1 MLLPYHSVNALSTNS
16 RSHITSEKSGI
27 GPALNDKAG
36 FFDNI
41 GLMTEFKPEFFPAP
55 GSFEEKFVRSGGHGG
70 QNVNKVAT
78 AVQLR
83 FSPGISGLPQAAQ
96 ERLKQLAGSKLTVD
110 GDILIIASE
119 YRTQEQ
125 NRQAARVRLN
135 QLIALA
141 LRPPR
146 RRKPTKPSYGSKQRR
161 LEGKKRRA
169 GIKQARR
176 GTDSF

>member
-1 MLLPYHSVNALSTNS
+1 
-16 RSHITSEKSGI
+16 
-27 GPALNDKAG
+27 
-36 FFDNI
+36 
-41 GLMTEFKPEFFPAP
+41 AP

-70 QNVNKVAT
+70 QNVNKVST

-83 FSPGISGLPQAAQ
+83 FFPRISGLPPAAV
-96 ERLKQLAGSKLTVD
+96 ERLRQLAGSKLTAD
-110 GDILIIASE
+110 GDILIVASE

-135 QLIALA
+135 ELIQRA

-146 RRKPTKPSYGSKQRR
+146 RRRPTKPSYGSKQRR

-169 GIKQARR
+169 GVKQSRR
-176 GTDSF
+176 GEDSF